1 LAPNQTPQMVLI
13 NFSGALNELVFDYYR
28 KILGYN
34 SKFSPQQTRF
44 ESILI
49 YEQIFFSA
57 V

>member
-1 LAPNQTPQMVLI
+1 LTLTGNLAPNQTPQLVLI

-44 ESILI
+44 E
-49 YEQIFFSA
+49 
-57 V
+57 